1 MRSPSDGFVLVDA
14 LMAVVVASAAGVVAL
29 SIGVNLL
36 QNQDRQLDRTVALA
50 TVHQIA
56 KEVLLTGPAAMQGH
70 EDDLFVYE
78 LRQQL
83 GQAGLAELSVSAR
96 PKSAGQLIT
105 LAFLA
110 PTEPG
115 P

>member
-1 MRSPSDGFVLVDA
+1 MRSASAGFVLVDA
-14 LMAVVVASAAGVVAL
+14 LMAVVVASAVGVVAV
-29 SIGVNLL
+29 SVGVNLL
-36 QNQDRQLDRTVALA
+36 QSQDRQLDRTVALA
-50 TVHQIA
+50 TMHQIA
-56 KEVLLTGPAAMQGH
+56 KEVLLTGPAAMQGY
-70 EDDLFVYE
+70 EDELYVYE
-78 LRQQL
+78 LIQQD
-83 GQAGLAELSVSAR
+83 GHVGLAQFSVSAR

>member
-1 MRSPSDGFVLVDA
+1 MRSTSDGFVLVDA
-14 LMAVVVASAAGVVAL
+14 LMAVVVASAVGVVAV

-50 TVHQIA
+50 TMHQMT
-56 KEVLLTGPAAMQGH
+56 KEVLLTGPAAMQGY
-70 EDDLFVYE
+70 EDELYVYE

-83 GQAGLAELSVSAR
+83 GQGTLAELSVSAR
-96 PKSAGQLIT
+96 PKSSGELIA

-110 PTEPG
+110 STEPG